1 MIKAIIIE
9 DEPLAQE
16 VIKTYIDSLPNIELI
31 GQCFNAIEANEFLR
45 NHTPDLMFVDI
56 EMPQLSGIEF
66 IKSLNNPPKVIFTT
80 AYTQYAVDGFELNA
94 VDYLVKPIAFDRFL
108 KAINKVEESLSSE
121 NRHVDSDEEFM
132 FVKAD
137 KKLVKI
143 NYSEI
148 LYIEGLKD
156 YVIIKLESGRVIT
169 LQTLKSLEDKLPKH
183 SFMRI
188 HRSFICNIQRIKAVL
203 GNIVEI
209 MEDNKIKQLPIGK
222 SHKDELLEII
232 NENRL

>member
-1 MIKAIIIE
+1 MIKALIIE

-45 NHTPDLMFVDI
+45 NQTPDLMFVDI

-66 IKSLNNPPKVIFTT
+66 IRSLNNPPKVIFTT

-94 VDYLVKPIAFDRFL
+94 IDYLVKPIAFDRFL

-121 NRHVDSDEEFM
+121 NRHIDTEDDFM

-188 HRSFICNIQRIKAVL
+188 HRSFICNIQRIRAVL
-203 GNIVEI
+203 GNMVEI

>member
-1 MIKAIIIE
+1 MIKALIIE

-16 VIKTYIDSLPNIELI
+16 VIKTYIESLPNIELI
-31 GQCFNAIEANEFLR
+31 GQCFNAIEANEFLK
-45 NHTPDLMFVDI
+45 NNTPDLLFVDI

-66 IKSLNNPPKVIFTT
+66 IKSLKNPPKVIFTT
-80 AYTQYAVDGFELNA
+80 AYTEHAVEGFNLSA
-94 VDYLVKPIAFDRFL
+94 VDYLVKPIALDRFM
-108 KAINKVEESLSSE
+108 KAINKVEESLKGVKTSE
-121 NRHVDSDEEFM
+121 SEDEFM

-148 LYIEGLKD
+148 LYVEGLKD
-156 YVIIKLESGRVIT
+156 YVIIKLEKGRVIT
-169 LQTLKSLEDKLPKH
+169 LQTLKSLEDKLPAN

-188 HRSFICNIQRIKAVL
+188 HRSYICNIDRIKAVL
-203 GNIVEI
+203 GNTVEI
-209 MEDNKIKQLPIGK
+209 MDGDKIKQLPIGK
-222 SHKDELLEII
+222 SHKDDLLEVI